1 MRLVADKWQNLLSVS
16 KVYIYY
22 SEPQTLF
29 SSKISKKNSAWFEII
44 IVILKE
50 IRKVGQSER
59 D

>member
-1 MRLVADKWQNLLSVS
+1 MAKSLKCIQGIH
-16 KVYIYY
+16 IYY